1 MSETS
6 NDRTEQRRKLLK
18 KAAAVPAI
26 FVLPSTG
33 RAVSSSSLHACV
45 ERGLQANGS
54 NPIPYIIPKDQ
65 NDDWVREYQP
75 AVNNGGGPDDVIEGN
90 VLVYENTGT
99 APRPVAHA
107 SCWNSINSGVPYANP
122 DTNLIS

>member
-6 NDRTEQRRKLLK
+6 NDRTAQRRKLLK

-45 ERGLQANGS
+45 EKGLLAN
-54 NPIPYIIPKDQ
+54 NNRPIPPILPKDQ
-65 NDDWVREYQP
+65 TDQWVREFQAGIP
-75 AVNNGGGPDDVIEGN
+75 NQGGDTVIEGN
-90 VLVYENTGT
+90 VLVYDITGT

-107 SCWNSINSGVPYANP
+107 SCWNSINPQGPHADP
-122 DTNLIS
+122 GTNLIS

>member
-6 NDRTEQRRKLLK
+6 NARTEQRRRLLK

-33 RAVSSSSLHACV
+33 RAVAGSSLHACV
-45 ERGLQANGS
+45 EKGLTANGN
-54 NPIPYIIPKDQ
+54 NPIPPLIPKDQ
-65 NDDWVREYQP
+65 TDQWVRQFQTGLP
-75 AVNNGGGPDDVIEGN
+75 NQGADTVLEGN
-90 VLVYENTGT
+90 VLQYDISGA

-107 SCWNSINSGVPYANP
+107 SCWNSIHPSGPHADPN
-122 DTNLIS
+122 TNLIP